1 MPSLSDR
8 MGKYLLGGGRM
19 KCKECDIEASIKY
32 IMKDGYCMLCF
43 DCSAIVSR
51 HGDDGTVI
59 IE

>member
-1 MPSLSDR
+1 M
-8 MGKYLLGGGRM
+8 M
-19 KCKECDIEASIKY
+19 KCKKCDIEASIKY

>member
-1 MPSLSDR
+1 
-8 MGKYLLGGGRM
+8 M

-43 DCSAIVSR
+43 DCNAIVSR